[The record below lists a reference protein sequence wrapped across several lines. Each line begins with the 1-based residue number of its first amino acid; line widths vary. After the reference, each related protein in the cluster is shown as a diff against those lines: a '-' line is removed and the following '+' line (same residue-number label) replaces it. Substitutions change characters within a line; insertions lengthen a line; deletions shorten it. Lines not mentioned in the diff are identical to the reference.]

1 MSKKLQK
8 GSQYEQFDL
17 DGDGIVSDEELSR
30 SEHMI
35 RLENSDK
42 MQDQQRMLCWVSS
55 ISSIILIVLAMSPV
69 IPDTRVEMVTA
80 LLSTY
85 VVANL
90 GIVATFMGTTAFT
103 RSKENGKYLEIRK
116 SMKKIKKCE
125 SLEKSKRWK
134 IEGSIGDFRSC

>member
-8 GSQYEQFDL
+8 GSQYEKFDL
-17 DGDGIVSDEELSR
+17 DGDGVVSDQELSR

-90 GIVATFMGTTAFT
+90 GIVATFKGTTAFT
-103 RSKENGKYLEIRK
+103 RSKENGK
-116 SMKKIKKCE
+116 
-125 SLEKSKRWK
+125 
-134 IEGSIGDFRSC
+134 

>member
-90 GIVATFMGTTAFT
+90 GIVATFMGTTDFT
-103 RSKENGKYLEIRK
+103 RSKENGK
-116 SMKKIKKCE
+116 
-125 SLEKSKRWK
+125 
-134 IEGSIGDFRSC
+134 

>member
-1 MSKKLQK
+1 MVNRLIMAKKLQK
-8 GSQYEQFDL
+8 DSKFLKHDL
-17 DGDGIVSDEELSR
+17 DGDGIVTDEVIAREER
-30 SEHMI
+30 MI
-35 RLENSDK
+35 RLENNDK

-55 ISSIILIVLAMSPV
+55 LSSIILIVLAMSPI

-103 RSKENGKYLEIRK
+103 RSKENGK
-116 SMKKIKKCE
+116 
-125 SLEKSKRWK
+125 
-134 IEGSIGDFRSC
+134 

>member
-1 MSKKLQK
+1 MTQKKLQK

-103 RSKENGKYLEIRK
+103 RSKENGK
-116 SMKKIKKCE
+116 
-125 SLEKSKRWK
+125 
-134 IEGSIGDFRSC
+134 

>member
-8 GSQYEQFDL
+8 GSKYEQFDL
-17 DGDGIVSDEELSR
+17 DGDGVVSDEELSR

-55 ISSIILIVLAMSPV
+55 ISSIILRILVMSPV

-103 RSKENGKYLEIRK
+103 RSKENGK
-116 SMKKIKKCE
+116 
-125 SLEKSKRWK
+125 
-134 IEGSIGDFRSC
+134 

>member
-42 MQDQQRMLCWVSS
+42 MQDQQRMLCWASS
-55 ISSIILIVLAMSPV
+55 VSSIILIVLVMSPV

-103 RSKENGKYLEIRK
+103 RSKENGK
-116 SMKKIKKCE
+116 
-125 SLEKSKRWK
+125 
-134 IEGSIGDFRSC
+134 

>member
-8 GSQYEQFDL
+8 GSKYEQFDL
-17 DGDGIVSDEELSR
+17 DNDGVVTDKELAR

-55 ISSIILIVLAMSPV
+55 ISSIILIVLVMSPV

-103 RSKENGKYLEIRK
+103 RSKENGK
-116 SMKKIKKCE
+116 
-125 SLEKSKRWK
+125 
-134 IEGSIGDFRSC
+134 

>member
-1 MSKKLQK
+1 MAKKLEK
-8 GSQYEQFDL
+8 GSEYEKFDL
-17 DGDGIVSDEELSR
+17 DGDGVVTDKELAH

-55 ISSIILIVLAMSPV
+55 ISSIILIVLVMSPV
-69 IPDTRVEMVTA
+69 IPDARVEMVTA

-103 RSKENGKYLEIRK
+103 RSKENGK
-116 SMKKIKKCE
+116 
-125 SLEKSKRWK
+125 
-134 IEGSIGDFRSC
+134 

>member
-17 DGDGIVSDEELSR
+17 DGDGIVSDQELSR

-103 RSKENGKYLEIRK
+103 RSKENGK
-116 SMKKIKKCE
+116 
-125 SLEKSKRWK
+125 
-134 IEGSIGDFRSC
+134 

>member
-8 GSQYEQFDL
+8 GSQYEKFDL
-17 DGDGIVSDEELSR
+17 DGDGIVSEQELSR

-55 ISSIILIVLAMSPV
+55 VSSIILIVLVMSPA
-69 IPDTRVEMVTA
+69 IPDARVEMVTA

-103 RSKENGKYLEIRK
+103 RSKEN
-116 SMKKIKKCE
+116 
-125 SLEKSKRWK
+125 SK
-134 IEGSIGDFRSC
+134 

>member
-55 ISSIILIVLAMSPV
+55 ISTIILIILVMSPV

-103 RSKENGKYLEIRK
+103 RSKENGK
-116 SMKKIKKCE
+116 
-125 SLEKSKRWK
+125 
-134 IEGSIGDFRSC
+134 

>member
-1 MSKKLQK
+1 MSEKKLQK
-8 GSQYEQFDL
+8 GSQYEKFDL
-17 DGDGIVSDEELSR
+17 DGDGVVSDQELSR

-55 ISSIILIVLAMSPV
+55 ISSIILIVLVMSPV
-69 IPDTRVEMVTA
+69 IPDARVEMVTA

-103 RSKENGKYLEIRK
+103 RSKENGK
-116 SMKKIKKCE
+116 
-125 SLEKSKRWK
+125 
-134 IEGSIGDFRSC
+134 